1 MLAQV
6 EPDPT
11 IKEQAAWYDA
21 WGKLKEILARLD
33 RSVVTLRAAERF
45 ALSRPNLAPEY
56 RTKMA
61 EIETMRGRAIWLR
74 DTIKSVMSTFGVE
87 LSGLGALPALLVWPA
102 VAAGVAWLG
111 GKALDLFQFSQ
122 RVAEQQRLE
131 AGGMPPAQAAQI
143 VQSTAAAGSFGAM
156 LGNLGT
162 VLMIGGVLFGAWYLL
177 KNRKRSG

>member
-1 MLAQV
+1 MLSQV
-6 EPDPT
+6 TSDQAGAEPA
-11 IKEQAAWYDA
+11 EWFNV

-33 RSVVTLRAAERF
+33 QSVATLRAAERF

-56 RTKMA
+56 RAKMA

-87 LSGLGALPALLVWPA
+87 LSGLGALPALLIWPA
-102 VAAGVAWLG
+102 VAGGVAWLG
-111 GKALDLFQFSQ
+111 SKALDLWQFSQ

-143 VQSTAAAGSFGAM
+143 VRATAAAGSFGAM

-162 VLMIGGVLFGAWYLL
+162 VLVIGGVLFGAWYLL
-177 KNRKRSG
+177 KNRKRG